1 MTLEAAY
8 LVAGIVSALGVI
20 ASLIFV
26 GVQLRG
32 QKSEA
37 QIAGELLIQREMRDR
52 FDNMN
57 SDPER
62 LAIILRCY
70 EKGCAQENDLNMMTF
85 VTYSAA
91 WVHLWNQAWQ
101 MHQQGRLRDDT
112 LHTVE
117 QTMLANFTTPGGL
130 DYWRN
135 WGTIHGPG
143 FGAYGEAHIARVTE
157 RDTVSRESIPLRDA
171 DGEG

>member
-20 ASLIFV
+20 TSLIFV

-32 QKSEA
+32 QKQEA
-37 QIAGELLIQREMRDR
+37 RIAGELLIHREMRDR

-70 EKGCAQENDLNMMTF
+70 EKGYAQESNVNMITF
-85 VTYSAA
+85 VTHKAA

-101 MHQQGRLRDDT
+101 MHQQGRLRGDT

-117 QTMLANFTTPGGL
+117 QNP
-130 DYWRN
+130 
-135 WGTIHGPG
+135 
-143 FGAYGEAHIARVTE
+143 ARQ
-157 RDTVSRESIPLRDA
+157 LHDA
-171 DGEG
+171 R